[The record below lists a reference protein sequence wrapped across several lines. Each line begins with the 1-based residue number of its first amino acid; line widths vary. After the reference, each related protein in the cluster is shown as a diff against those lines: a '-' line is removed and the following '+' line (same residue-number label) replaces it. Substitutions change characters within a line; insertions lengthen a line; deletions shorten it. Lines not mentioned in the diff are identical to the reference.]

1 MVRDHGHGHGD
12 GGPRSSPGPEE
23 GVYIL
28 LTILGGRRWLPP
40 ISRDAQGER
49 FRHDTARGGTRRR
62 RVRRRRRR
70 GWRRGGRGGGGE
82 EEEEREDEGGRGKE
96 EGGGRGLVQVV
107 SARGVGVGVG
117 TVAGSSSSAAAGAGP
132 RVATSGKHS
141 LPTLQWSSPKPRWAG
156 SAWPCAHMADLSTR
170 APPFF
175 APPPPRKAI
184 CAVRR
189 LARRRRRKNAASRQ
203 PADFQ

>member
-1 MVRDHGHGHGD
+1 MSTVAI
-12 GGPRSSPGPEE
+12 PRRLRPQ
-23 GVYIL
+23 
-28 LTILGGRRWLPP
+28 RRETPRP
-40 ISRDAQGER
+40 RADAHASTKNFVQKLDLR
-49 FRHDTARGGTRRR
+49 RPRRR
-62 RVRRRRRR
+62 R
-70 GWRRGGRGGGGE
+70 GE
-82 EEEEREDEGGRGKE
+82 EEEEREE
-96 EGGGRGLVQVV
+96 EGGKGKEAGGGGGLEQVA

-132 RVATSGKHS
+132 SVATSGKHS

-175 APPPPRKAI
+175 APPSPRKAI